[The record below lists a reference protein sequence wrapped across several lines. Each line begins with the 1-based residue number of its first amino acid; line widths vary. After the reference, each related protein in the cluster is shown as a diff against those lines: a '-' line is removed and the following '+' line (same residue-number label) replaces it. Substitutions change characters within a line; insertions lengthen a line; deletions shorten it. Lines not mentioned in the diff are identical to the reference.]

1 MWILFLIKINEE
13 IIKVK
18 YNIILNIKFN
28 NIYVYINYLNLII
41 IKMKCNIVFMLVI
54 CVNNIYIL
62 KLLFCLFLY
71 CLENVLYSYCIKLER
86 FLWLF
91 NYFYVFLNKVL
102 MIL

>member
-1 MWILFLIKINEE
+1 MWILFLIEINEE
-13 IIKVK
+13 IIKFK